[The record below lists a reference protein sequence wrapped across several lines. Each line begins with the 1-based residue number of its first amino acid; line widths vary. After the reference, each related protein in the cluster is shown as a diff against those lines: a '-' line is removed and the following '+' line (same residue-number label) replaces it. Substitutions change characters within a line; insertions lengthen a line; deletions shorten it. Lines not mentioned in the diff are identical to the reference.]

1 MTNFNFQGKI
11 IRHFWGKLIRQSTR
25 SVMFYEEVV
34 FIKCYLGGCLIY
46 QNGILGNKITFFHY
60 DIRAG

>member
-1 MTNFNFQGKI
+1 MTNLIYQGKI
-11 IRHFWGKLIRQSTR
+11 NRQFWGKLIRHFSKTSGLQCVTW
-25 SVMFYEEVV
+25 
-34 FIKCYLGGCLIY
+34 GGCLIY